1 MGKGKERGREGTLAR
16 EDGKGGR
23 EGNRFIAP
31 LTYALIDSC
40 MWPDQRLNPKHW
52 EYGRPL

>member
-31 LTYALIDSC
+31 LTYAFID
-40 MWPDQRLNPKHW
+40 
-52 EYGRPL
+52 